1 MRRILKVILM
11 LVIHFLIFVS
21 IHEIGVRL
29 APILFNTSK
38 SSLHWGVTV
47 RYSIILFGIIA
58 FILSIIQEYSKS
70 RRIHYISLFFACLIF
85 SGYYFTDFKYTP
97 FRTTLLIF
105 SGVLGLLLPTIAK
118 WRYFNANPKS

>member
-11 LVIHFLIFVS
+11 FVIHLLVFVL

-29 APILFNTSK
+29 ASFLFNTSK
-38 SSLHWGVTV
+38 GSLHWGVTV

-70 RRIHYISLFFACLIF
+70 RRIHYLSLFFACLIF
-85 SGYYFTDFKYTP
+85 CGYYFTDLKYTP
-97 FRTTLLIF
+97 FRTALLIF
-105 SGVLGLLLPTIAK
+105 SGVLGLLVPIITK
-118 WRYFNANPKS
+118 WRYFNT